1 VGDGEG
7 ASVSVSEINCVAG
20 SNEQTLTSRSVLAVV
35 GLAFEATVLGR
46 RAVIYE
52 GDQSLDLIVE
62 ALTRGARGIIS
73 FGVCGGLDPK
83 LAPGHCLVGHSV
95 FDGNHTYLCDPR
107 WSKGLFR
114 VLPNAVQ
121 GIVAGVDAPFRSVEE
136 RASFHRQTG
145 AAVVDMESQVVARL
159 AAANNVPFAVCR
171 VVLNPVHRTVPS
183 AALIQIGPGG
193 KPDLKKIGRSVL
205 NDPKQLPKLA
215 RLSMDTAI
223 AITQMHLVKRRLGP
237 AMAFPLTQ
245 ISGAEVLTPTPIAV
259 AELNIG

>member
-1 VGDGEG
+1 
-7 ASVSVSEINCVAG
+7 
-20 SNEQTLTSRSVLAVV
+20 VLAVV
-35 GLAFEATVLGR
+35 GLAFEATVLGSH
-46 RAVIYE
+46 AVIYE
-52 GDQSLDLIVE
+52 GDRSLAFIVE
-62 ALTRGARGIIS
+62 ALGRGVRGIIS
-73 FGVCGGLDPK
+73 FGVCGGLGPK

-95 FDGNHTYLCDPR
+95 LEGNQTYLCDPR
-107 WSKGLFR
+107 WSNRLLR
-114 VLPNAVQ
+114 ALPNAVQ
-121 GIVAGVDAPFRSVEE
+121 GIVAGVDIPFRSVEE
-136 RASFHRQTG
+136 RESFHRRTG

-205 NDPKQLPKLA
+205 NDPRQLPKLA

-237 AMAFPLTQ
+237 AMAFPLSQ
-245 ISGAEVLTPTPIAV
+245 ISSAGALTFPPIAV
-259 AELNIG
+259 AEPNIV